1 MQIIPV
7 VHDVRKSFLFVRLV
21 HVINFGEII
30 FAFDEGERLLFVY
43 RTRNS
48 NRSVCHAISRF
59 GRHLGPAWHTLPRSH
74 VFSFSRPG
82 AGIHFV
88 TLDTRDDVVSQ
99 RLKFGSAF
107 LSSSWESKIALFF

>member
-1 MQIIPV
+1 MQAAQTRTKRIVEYKPLVQVIKVLIYVMQRIPV

-21 HVINFGEII
+21 PVINFGEII

-43 RTRNS
+43 RTRRS
-48 NRSVCHAISRF
+48 NRSVCQAISRF

-82 AGIHFV
+82 AGIYFV
-88 TLDTRDDVVSQ
+88 TLVHR
-99 RLKFGSAF
+99 
-107 LSSSWESKIALFF
+107 